1 MDWRDFFL
9 KRDSKFFVSLLHL
22 FLQRDVRRDE
32 IFGLVH
38 DELIFVDVIS
48 GRVEDLGRNVDEI
61 QQKQEEGGS
70 SHREEDWKLLSLTRK
85 TGSSRRR
92 VETWLSW
99 KALWIDVVYNEI
111 ARSLWS
117 TYGCHDS
124 SIRATRFIGDLW
136 IWFLRWNRGRRRAK
150 EHKLNSG

>member
-1 MDWRDFFL
+1 M
-9 KRDSKFFVSLLHL
+9 
-22 FLQRDVRRDE
+22 RRDE

-70 SHREEDWKLLSLTRK
+70 SHREADWKLLSLTRK

-92 VETWLSW
+92 VETWLS
-99 KALWIDVVYNEI
+99 
-111 ARSLWS
+111 
-117 TYGCHDS
+117 
-124 SIRATRFIGDLW
+124 
-136 IWFLRWNRGRRRAK
+136 
-150 EHKLNSG
+150 